1 MMMLVKTRSAS
12 TKLIRNALIKMSFN
26 SLNRKTRKCLLVFAG
41 FFTMLSNLPAMAED
55 GASPHIQ
62 VLSASC
68 AACHGTNGN
77 SVGGTSVL
85 AGLDRAHFVA
95 QMMAFRTGE
104 RSSTV
109 MHRHAKGLTTQ
120 EINDLADYFA
130 TQARQVNTLPPAQKL
145 VKSHGDE

>member
-1 MMMLVKTRSAS
+1 
-12 TKLIRNALIKMSFN
+12 MSFN
-26 SLNRKTRKCLLVFAG
+26 SLNIKTRKCLLVFAG
-41 FFTMLSNLPAMAED
+41 FFIALPALAEE
-55 GASPHIQ
+55 GASSHIQ

-95 QMMAFRTGE
+95 QMIAFRTGE

-109 MHRHAKGLTTQ
+109 MHRHAKGLTIQ

-130 TQARQVNTLPPAQKL
+130 RQPRQLNTLPPSVQKM
-145 VKSHGDE
+145 VRSHGDE

>member
-1 MMMLVKTRSAS
+1 
-12 TKLIRNALIKMSFN
+12 MSFN
-26 SLNRKTRKCLLVFAG
+26 SLNMKTRKCLLVFAG
-41 FFTMLSNLPAMAED
+41 FFIALPALAEEA
-55 GASPHIQ
+55 ASSHVQ

-109 MHRHAKGLTTQ
+109 MHRHAKGLTVQ

-130 TQARQVNTLPPAQKL
+130 RQPRQLNTLPPSVQKM

>member
-1 MMMLVKTRSAS
+1 MR
-12 TKLIRNALIKMSFN
+12 FQ
-26 SLNRKTRKCLLVFAG
+26 SLNQETRKCLLVFAG
-41 FFTMLSNLPAMAED
+41 FFMVFTNINAMADDE
-55 GASPHIQ
+55 ASPHIQ

-85 AGLDRAHFVA
+85 AGLDRSHFVA

-109 MHRHAKGLTTQ
+109 MHRHAKGLTL
-120 EINDLADYFA
+120 EEVNDLADYFA
-130 TQARQVNTLPPAQKL
+130 TQPRQVSALPSPAQTM
-145 VKSHGDE
+145 VKSYGDE

>member
-1 MMMLVKTRSAS
+1 
-12 TKLIRNALIKMSFN
+12 MSFN
-26 SLNRKTRKCLLVFAG
+26 SLNQKTRKCLLVFAG
-41 FFTMLSNLPAMAED
+41 FFMIFSHLPALAE
-55 GASPHIQ
+55 GGVSPHIK

-68 AACHGTNGN
+68 AACHGTEGN

-95 QMMAFRTGE
+95 QMEAFRTGE

-109 MHRHAKGLTTQ
+109 MHRHANGLTIQ

-130 TQARQVNTLPPAQKL
+130 TQARQVNTLPPPAQKL

>member
-1 MMMLVKTRSAS
+1 MRFK
-12 TKLIRNALIKMSFN
+12 
-26 SLNRKTRKCLLVFAG
+26 SLNRRTRKCLLVFAG
-41 FFTMLSNLPAMAED
+41 FFMAFSNLPALAED
-55 GASPHIQ
+55 GVSPHVQ

-68 AACHGTNGN
+68 AACHGTEGN

-109 MHRHAKGLTTQ
+109 MHRHAKGLTIQ

-130 TQARQVNTLPPAQKL
+130 MQPRQVNTLPPPAQKL

>member
-1 MMMLVKTRSAS
+1 
-12 TKLIRNALIKMSFN
+12 MSFY
-26 SLNRKTRKCLLVFAG
+26 SLNRKTREYLLVFAG
-41 FFTMLSNLPAMAED
+41 FFMLFSNLSAFAEK
-55 GASPHIQ
+55 GASPHVQ

-85 AGLDRAHFVA
+85 AGLDRAHFVV

-109 MHRHAKGLTTQ
+109 MHRHAKGLTIQ

-130 TQARQVNTLPPAQKL
+130 LQPRQVNTLPPSAQKM
-145 VKSHGDE
+145 VKYHGDE

>member
-1 MMMLVKTRSAS
+1 
-12 TKLIRNALIKMSFN
+12 MSSKGFN
-26 SLNRKTRKCLLVFAG
+26 LKTRKCLLVFAG
-41 FFTMLSNLPAMAED
+41 FFMTSAHLNALAEENT
-55 GASPHIQ
+55 SPHIQ

-85 AGLDRAHFVA
+85 AGLDRAHFIA
-95 QMMAFRTGE
+95 QMMAFRSGE

-109 MHRHAKGLTTQ
+109 MHRHAKGLTVE

-130 TQARQVNTLPPAQKL
+130 TQPRQINTLPPSAQKM

>member
-1 MMMLVKTRSAS
+1 
-12 TKLIRNALIKMSFN
+12 MSLYGF
-26 SLNRKTRKCLLVFAG
+26 NRKTRKCLLVFAG
-41 FFTMLSNLPAMAED
+41 FFMSLSYRAAFAED
-55 GASPHIQ
+55 VATSHVQ

-95 QMMAFRTGE
+95 QMMAFRTGD

-109 MHRHAKGLTTQ
+109 MHRHAKGLTVE
-120 EINDLADYFA
+120 EINELADYFA
-130 TQARQVNTLPPAQKL
+130 MQPRQVSTLPPPVQKM

>member
-1 MMMLVKTRSAS
+1 MHFL
-12 TKLIRNALIKMSFN
+12 
-26 SLNRKTRKCLLVFAG
+26 SLNQETRKCLLVFAG
-41 FFTMLSNLPAMAED
+41 FFMSFANINAIAGDATS
-55 GASPHIQ
+55 SHIQ

-85 AGLDRAHFVA
+85 AGLDRSHFVA

-109 MHRHAKGLTTQ
+109 MHRHAKGLTL
-120 EINDLADYFA
+120 EEVNDLADYFA
-130 TQARQVNTLPPAQKL
+130 TQPRQVSALPSPAQTM
-145 VKSHGDE
+145 VKSYGDE